1 MAAMQSAVLFNPH
14 CLTNVIGNAIKVTAL
29 GRIKSC
35 FSPERSEICFHHA
48 VAVANSSLDDA
59 GEASRDAPQGGSQT
73 LNQSAVRAMDILCV

>member
-29 GRIKSC
+29 GRIKVA
-35 FSPERSEICFHHA
+35 SPPSVLKFASITQSLST
-48 VAVANSSLDDA
+48 NSSLDDA